1 MGRAGIGVGL
11 ELTAWPLIG
20 TSQIGHDCG
29 GSGVGGSGVCPNAAR
44 ALRSFAR

>member
-1 MGRAGIGVGL
+1 MGRAGIGVEL

-44 ALRSFAR
+44 ARRSFAR